1 MVMPELTLPLLKL
14 LTLAAGFPPSDGD
27 VHIWL
32 LQSKTKMEAYNR
44 SCAFLCATFMTLRRF
59 LQNIDAEL
67 DAIGVSFVAGANSLA
82 ANFRLLMTKDQTF
95 SHQGPTRRRFY
106 ANVLKLAS
114 KISSIILIIGTALN
128 GLLLQMQPLHSD
140 STPPASPKLSSTLKD
155 PTDSQIYDLKQEL
168 KELMMFLIPGFDVLN
183 TYPPALIISFDEAHA
198 LANVEDESEIS
209 PWSRFYEFRRAL
221 RVIQSYPCF
230 SVFLAT
236 TGKVNQFM
244 LNPGDSSRVQQELM
258 NLITLFCEL
267 GYDQLA
273 EKVVSNK
280 TTLDDVASVRVM
292 ASLSRPL

>member
-1 MVMPELTLPLLKL
+1 MSALTLPLLKL
-14 LTLAAGFPPSDGD
+14 LTLTAGFPPPDGD
-27 VHIWL
+27 VRDWL
-32 LQSKTKMEAYNR
+32 LQNKTKMEAFNR
-44 SCAFLCATFMTLRRF
+44 SCAFLYATFITLLRF
-59 LQNIDAEL
+59 LRNIDAEL
-67 DAIGVSFVAGANSLA
+67 HAIGVSCVAGANPLA

-106 ANVLKLAS
+106 ADILKLAS
-114 KISSIILIIGTALN
+114 KVSSIILILGTTLN
-128 GLLLQMQPLHSD
+128 GLLLQMQPLHTD
-140 STPPASPKLSSTLKD
+140 SAPPTSPNLSSMLKD
-155 PTDSQIYDLKQEL
+155 PMDPQIYDLKQEL
-168 KELMMFLIPGFDVLN
+168 KKLMMFLIPGFDVLN

-198 LANVEDESEIS
+198 LANVEDEIS

-244 LNPGDSSRVQQELM
+244 PNPGDSNRVQQELM
-258 NLITLFCEL
+258 NLITPFCEL

-273 EKVVSNK
+273 EKVVSDK
-280 TTLDDVASVRVM
+280 TTLDDVASLRFM